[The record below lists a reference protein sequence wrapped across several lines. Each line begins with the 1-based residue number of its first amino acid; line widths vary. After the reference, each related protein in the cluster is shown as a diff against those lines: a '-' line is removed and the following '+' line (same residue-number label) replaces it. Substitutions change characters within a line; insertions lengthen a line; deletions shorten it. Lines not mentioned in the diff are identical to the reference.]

1 MDLFETIILSVTGLL
16 FLFIGGTRTA
26 DPIRYYERNSGIPI
40 ANDVDLLSEVR
51 GASGVMLLAGT
62 TALIGAFLERLTTA
76 SLVVATVLF
85 LGFAVGRLLSLRLD
99 GRPNGSLIQ
108 GLIIELVLGGLTTF
122 ALVHRLG

>member
-1 MDLFETIILSVTGLL
+1 MALLETIILSVTGLL

-26 DPIRYYERNSGIPI
+26 DPILYYERNSGIPI
-40 ANDVDLLSEVR
+40 ANDVGLLSEVR

-85 LGFAVGRLLSLRLD
+85 LGFAAGRLLSLRLD
-99 GRPNGSLIQ
+99 GRPDGRLVH

>member
-1 MDLFETIILSVTGLL
+1 MAPFETIILAGTGRL

-26 DPIRYYERNSGIPI
+26 DPIRFYERSSGIPI

-76 SLVVATVLF
+76 SLLVSTVLF

-99 GRPNGSLIQ
+99 GRPNASLIQ
-108 GLIIELVLGGLTTF
+108 GLIIELVLGSMTTF
-122 ALVHRLG
+122 ALLHRLA

>member
-1 MDLFETIILSVTGLL
+1 
-16 FLFIGGTRTA
+16 
-26 DPIRYYERNSGIPI
+26 
-40 ANDVDLLSEVR
+40 
-51 GASGVMLLAGT
+51 MLLAGT
-62 TALIGAFLERLTTA
+62 TALIGAFLGRLTTA

-85 LGFAVGRLLSLRLD
+85 LGFAAGRLLSLRLD